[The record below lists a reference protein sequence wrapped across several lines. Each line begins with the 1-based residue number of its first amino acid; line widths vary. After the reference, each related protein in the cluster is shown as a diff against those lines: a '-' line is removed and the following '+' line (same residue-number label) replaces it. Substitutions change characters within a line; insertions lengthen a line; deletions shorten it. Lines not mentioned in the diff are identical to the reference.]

1 MRTIQ
6 EYHRNNI
13 GKIIGTDRNTIGNV
27 IGIHI
32 NDKFI
37 KDNSIDI
44 ILNCSSTFGFT
55 ELSVHKIR
63 LPFSDSFEKD
73 TDIELLRSN
82 KKKICN
88 FIKQNILEKNIL
100 ICCYDGKTISP
111 LLCALYNMHQY
122 VQRRIQL
129 IMSPIDYEPN

>member
-1 MRTIQ
+1 MFYCEILSGLW
-6 EYHRNNI
+6 I
-13 GKIIGTDRNTIGNV
+13 GDVSIS
-27 IGIHI
+27 I

-55 ELSVHKIR
+55 ELDLHKIR
-63 LPFSDSFEKD
+63 LPFSDTFEKD

-88 FIKQNILEKNIL
+88 FIKKNILEKNIL

-111 LLCALYNMHQY
+111 LLCALYIKEY
-122 VQRRIQL
+122 SKIDSKS
-129 IMSPIDYEPN
+129 IYPILLEKDKSLRLWLDLSLFD